1 MASADPFDSAL
12 DLLRRLN
19 PKHTTDHLN
28 NIISLAPDLTE
39 DLLSSVDQPLTVRRC
54 KQTGRDYLL
63 CDYNR
68 DGDSYRSPWSNQF
81 DPPLDENGVGGVGS
95 GGNEGAGEGA
105 VPGER
110 VRKME
115 VKANEA
121 FDVYREL
128 YYEGGVSS
136 VYFWNLDDGFA
147 GVVLLKKGSPQGDN
161 TTSGVWDSIHVF
173 EASERGR
180 TSNYRLTSTVILSL
194 ATKGSSLGEVD
205 LSGNMTRQVEQDLPV
220 ESDESHI
227 ANIGRLVEDME
238 LKMRNLLQEV
248 YFGKAKD
255 VVGDLRSIGSLS
267 EGQRDK
273 ETHRELIGSMKR

>member
-1 MASADPFDSAL
+1 
-12 DLLRRLN
+12 
-19 PKHTTDHLN
+19 
-28 NIISLAPDLTE
+28 
-39 DLLSSVDQPLTVRRC
+39 VRRC

-81 DPPLDENGVGGVGS
+81 DPPLDEAGVGGVGA
-95 GGNEGAGEGA
+95 GGSNEGAGEGA

-115 VKANEA
+115 IKA
-121 FDVYREL
+121 FDVYRDL

-136 VYFWNLDDGFA
+136 VYLWNLDDGFA
-147 GVVLLKKGSPQGDN
+147 GVVLLKKGELAHTYTHARTHTHIGTEDNTRATADNESTASPQTDSAS
-161 TTSGVWDSIHVF
+161 SGVWDSIHVF

-194 ATKGSSLGEVD
+194 ATKGASLGEVD

-220 ESDESHI
+220 ENDESHI

-255 VVGDLRSIGSLS
+255 VVGDLRSVGSLS
-267 EGQRDK
+267 EGQRDR
-273 ETHRELIGSMKR
+273 ETQRELIGSMRR